1 MTRLPGAP
9 AGSVRRAVPDVYSV
23 LLLIAV
29 IFLVAAIVVVTVD
42 LVQSYGLSFG
52 QIFQAS
58 PMTPK

>member
-9 AGSVRRAVPDVYSV
+9 AGPVRKPVPDVYSV

-29 IFLVAAIVVVTVD
+29 IFLVAAITVVTVD
-42 LVQSYGLSFG
+42 LMTSYRLSFG

-58 PMTPK
+58 PQLPR